1 MQYTL
6 GQLEAILDAISENH
20 KESNKDTK
28 AMEGMDAI
36 NFLMNKKGSL

>member
-6 GQLEAILDAISENH
+6 GQLEAMLDAISENH
-20 KESNKDTK
+20 KESK